1 MHKNIKNVNKMG
13 FFEVRIIS
21 QNELKLKM
29 EIFFTR
35 ALSSTFFLKLMRF
48 SCLLL
53 SLNNLTQQDNSLNFL
68 LLRFVSR

>member
-29 EIFFTR
+29 EIFFTK
-35 ALSSTFFLKLMRF
+35 ALSSTFSLILTIF
-48 SCLLL
+48 SYLLL
-53 SLNNLTQQDNSLNFL
+53 FLNNWTQQDKNLNF
-68 LLRFVSR
+68 

>member
-29 EIFFTR
+29 EIFFPK
-35 ALSSTFFLKLMRF
+35 ALSSTFSLILMIF
-48 SCLLL
+48 SYQLLF
-53 SLNNLTQQDNSLNFL
+53 LNNSTQQDKNLNF
-68 LLRFVSR
+68 